1 MTLARRALGLAA
13 VVLAVANPA
22 RGEIYRWT
30 DAQGRIHFTER
41 IDQVPA
47 EHRAAARERAAASA
61 PDRVH
66 TYSGSA
72 SDAPAAPAPVRGS
85 RREIEI
91 PFTRMGSLMRVDA
104 SVNDVVTV
112 PFLIDT
118 GASGVSIPS
127 SYAAK
132 LGVRIRPDTPHV
144 QVTTANGVVA
154 RPLISLRS
162 IEIAGARV
170 ENLSATI
177 DPGLDFGLLGG
188 SFFNNYV
195 YRVDA
200 ARAVITLAPNDQMR
214 GGLDEAQWRER
225 FRSANRS
232 AAPARGVSPRPP
244 VPRGTRALGA
254 RDPRARAPNE
264 PERSRTPRGRARR
277 AADLAGWRR
286 KMRFAA
292 DPGVARRLGARDRGA
307 RGAVPLHRARR
318 QDDLHRPEAA
328 PVRARRRRSRRE
340 SSITPRHPRLPSATR
355 TSFPRLARA
364 NRQAADAAEQAAA
377 LWKQKKRDAEQRVER
392 DPRAARLDPEIRELL
407 QPGRLGH
414 HARRGGHPAGRQLH
428 GIAPRVHTR
437 SKRRRPPRASTS
449 PRVCADE
456 CRRAGCLPGWLR

>member
-1 MTLARRALGLAA
+1 MILARRALGLAA
-13 VVLAVANPA
+13 AVLAVAIPA

-47 EHRAAARERAAASA
+47 EHRAAARERAAVGA

-66 TYSGSA
+66 TYSGST
-72 SDAPAAPAPVRGS
+72 SDAPAPVRGS

-91 PFTRMGSLMRVDA
+91 PFTRIGSLMRVDA
-104 SVNDVVTV
+104 SVNDVASV

-162 IEIAGARV
+162 IEIGGARV

-200 ARAVITLAPNDQMR
+200 ARAVITLAPNDSLR
-214 GGLDEAQWRER
+214 GGLDQAQWRER
-225 FRSANRS
+225 FRSL
-232 AAPARGVSPRPP
+232 
-244 VPRGTRALGA
+244 T
-254 RDPRARAPNE
+254 D
-264 PERSRTPRGRARR
+264 
-277 AADLAGWRR
+277 
-286 KMRFAA
+286 
-292 DPGVARRLGARDRGA
+292 
-307 RGAVPLHRARR
+307 PLHR
-318 QDDLHRPEAA
+318 LEAYLRDH
-328 PVRARRRRSRRE
+328 PYLEERERSV
-340 SSITPRHPRLPSATR
+340 LATR
-355 TSFPRLARA
+355 
-364 NRQAADAAEQAAA
+364 E
-377 LWKQKKRDAEQRVER
+377 
-392 DPRAARLDPEIRELL
+392 REL
-407 QPGRLGH
+407 R
-414 HARRGGHPAGRQLH
+414 
-428 GIAPRVHTR
+428 
-437 SKRRRPPRASTS
+437 TS
-449 PRVCADE
+449 LSDLERHADE
-456 CRRAGCLPGWLR
+456 LGVPQIWRDGGGR

>member
-1 MTLARRALGLAA
+1 MILARRALGLAA
-13 VVLAVANPA
+13 AVLAVAIPA

-61 PDRVH
+61 PERVH

-72 SDAPAAPAPVRGS
+72 SDEPAAPAPVRGS

-104 SVNDVVTV
+104 SVNDVAGV

-162 IEIAGARV
+162 IEVGGARV

-200 ARAVITLAPNDQMR
+200 ARAVITLAPNDSLR
-214 GGLDEAQWRER
+214 GGFDEAEWRER
-225 FRSANRS
+225 FRSL
-232 AAPARGVSPRPP
+232 
-244 VPRGTRALGA
+244 T
-254 RDPRARAPNE
+254 D
-264 PERSRTPRGRARR
+264 
-277 AADLAGWRR
+277 
-286 KMRFAA
+286 
-292 DPGVARRLGARDRGA
+292 
-307 RGAVPLHRARR
+307 PLHR
-318 QDDLHRPEAA
+318 LEAYLRDH
-328 PVRARRRRSRRE
+328 PYLEERE
-340 SSITPRHPRLPSATR
+340 HSVLATR
-355 TSFPRLARA
+355 
-364 NRQAADAAEQAAA
+364 E
-377 LWKQKKRDAEQRVER
+377 
-392 DPRAARLDPEIRELL
+392 RELRTSL
-407 QPGRLGH
+407 SDLE
-414 HARRGGHPAGRQLH
+414 RR
-428 GIAPRVHTR
+428 
-437 SKRRRPPRASTS
+437 
-449 PRVCADE
+449 ADE
-456 CRRAGCLPGWLR
+456 LGVPQIWRDGGRR